1 VIPALAILFA
11 LGVANFALNRAVLE
25 SGHPLLK
32 QMPQSLRQV
41 GIPVAMTAEF
51 VILLAA
57 MLLAA
62 HGWSSIVWAYGAYF
76 ALNLVSAW
84 LILGG
89 RG

>member
-1 VIPALAILFA
+1 MIPALVILFA
-11 LGVANFALNRAVLE
+11 LGVANFALNRAVLD

-32 QMPQSLRQV
+32 QMPRSLRRV
-41 GIPVAMTAEF
+41 GIPVAMAAEF

-62 HGWSSIVWAYGAYF
+62 YGWPSIVWAYGGYF

-89 RG
+89 RI